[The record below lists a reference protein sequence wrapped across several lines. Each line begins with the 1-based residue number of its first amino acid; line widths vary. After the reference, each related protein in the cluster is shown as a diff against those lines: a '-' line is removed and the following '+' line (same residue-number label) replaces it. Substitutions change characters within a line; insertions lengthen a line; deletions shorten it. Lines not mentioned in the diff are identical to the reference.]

1 MLSAIEM
8 AIAEDATQAT
18 SVQVVAVRQR
28 GRHMPLSGNPPMPYG
43 QARPEG
49 AKLAG
54 GILPPADFGATQTPT
69 VLAPQERR
77 ANPEGVNNLT
87 CIDQIEEFQ
96 PWDLQASNELQEIIY
111 CPLTLCLP
119 ENLVVPFEGIIK
131 ACRDIPGL
139 RHKLTQHTQVAIGNG
154 SSWLPVVLTAY
165 GPLYGEAITLADEF
179 NGKKLPDNLLAS
191 DLTYYQ
197 PLHLSD
203 VLRQS
208 LYHMAHNLLQLL
220 LAPPA
225 TYLIQFGLEKSEICF
240 DRLWPFPT
248 APALASV
255 GVQKPDLFTCHWY
268 CLTAKPILDLNIIPI
283 AQSGFRRL

>member
-1 MLSAIEM
+1 MRKVLVVIESDGREIIQSPTVSRMLSAIEM
-8 AIAEDATQAT
+8 AIAEDTTQTT
-18 SVQVVAVRQR
+18 SVQVVAV
-28 GRHMPLSGNPPMPYG
+28 
-43 QARPEG
+43 
-49 AKLAG
+49 
-54 GILPPADFGATQTPT
+54 
-69 VLAPQERR
+69 
-77 ANPEGVNNLT
+77 NNLT
-87 CIDQIEEFQ
+87 SIDQGVGFQ
-96 PWDLQASNELQEIIY
+96 PRNLQTSSELQEIIY

-131 ACRDIPGL
+131 ACRDIAGL
-139 RHKLTQHTQVAIGNG
+139 RHKLAQHIQVPIGDG
-154 SSWLPVVLTAY
+154 SYWLPVVLTAK
-165 GPLYGEAITLADEF
+165 GPLYGEAITLAEES
-179 NGKKLPDNLLAS
+179 NGKKLPDNLLQS

-208 LYHMAHNLLQLL
+208 LYHMAHNLLQFL

-225 TYLIQFGLEKSEICF
+225 TYLVQFGLEKSEICF

-268 CLTAKPILDLNIIPI
+268 CLTAKPVLDLNIIPVP
-283 AQSGFRRL
+283 